1 MNTQRNILIAFILN
15 LLFSVFEFFGG
26 LLIGSVA
33 ILSDSLH
40 DIGDAMSIGV
50 SLFLER
56 KSKKPPDATHSYG
69 YARYSVLGGFITTAI
84 LLLGSVAVIY
94 NAVGRI
100 ISPTDIHYD
109 GMIIF
114 AVVGVCVNFAAAYFT
129 RNGDTLNQKAVNLH
143 MLEDVLGWVVVLI
156 GAVVMRFTDI
166 TVIDPL
172 LSIGVAIFIFVHSL
186 RNLKEVADLFLEKT
200 PAGICIPEL
209 KAQLCNLDGVLDVH
223 HVHVWSI
230 DGRHHS
236 ATLHVVTNSDTHTV
250 KEAVREALLEHNILH
265 VTMELEAE
273 GEPCHDDVCPP
284 VIETGHCQHHHHHH

>member
-1 MNTQRNILIAFILN
+1 MKTERNILIAFLLN

-33 ILSDSLH
+33 ILSDALH

-84 LLLGSVAVIY
+84 LLLGSAAVIY
-94 NAVGRI
+94 NAIGRI
-100 ISPTDIHYD
+100 ISPTEIHYD
-109 GMIIF
+109 GMIVF
-114 AVVGVCVNFAAAYFT
+114 AVVGVCMNFAAAYFT

-156 GAVVMRFTDI
+156 GAVIMRFTDI

-172 LSIGVAIFIFVHSL
+172 LSIGVALFILLHSL

-200 PAGICIPEL
+200 PEGICIPEL
-209 KAQLCNLDGVLDVH
+209 KAQLCKLDGVLDVH

-236 ATLHVVTNSDTHTV
+236 ATLHVVAKSDAHAV
-250 KEAVREALLEHNILH
+250 KEAIRAALLGHGILH

-284 VIETGHCQHHHHHH
+284 VIETGHHHHHH

>member
-84 LLLGSVAVIY
+84 LLLGSAAVIY
-94 NAVGRI
+94 NAIGRI
-100 ISPTDIHYD
+100 ISPTEIHYD
-109 GMIIF
+109 GMIVF
-114 AVVGVCVNFAAAYFT
+114 AVVGVCVNLAAAYFT
-129 RNGDTLNQKAVNLH
+129 RHGDNLNQKAVNLH

-156 GAVVMRFTDI
+156 GAVIMRFTDI
-166 TVIDPL
+166 AVIDPL
-172 LSIGVAIFIFVHSL
+172 LSIAVAVYIFVHSL

-200 PAGICIPEL
+200 PKGICIPEL
-209 KAQLCNLDGVLDVH
+209 KERLCELDGVLDVH

-236 ATLHVVTNSDTHTV
+236 ATLHVVTNGDAHTV

-284 VIETGHCQHHHHHH
+284 VIETGHCHHHH